1 MITIGLD
8 FGTHQ
13 TKVCAEYKNGV
24 ELNYTFFTFLDSTG
38 KQQYTLPS
46 IIHRRPDGR
55 MDYGYIPANSNGEI
69 IRYFKQAT
77 FTVSNIGLK
86 QTDAMYYSVWY
97 LAFILFDLEEKYGT
111 EFTIQMGVPTDGSR
125 LTHQKQL
132 VVRLLAAAYKL
143 VEEVFENDK
152 QAFLDKTWGELW
164 DMTKIPD
171 YSINLKEEY
180 GILVFPEAYACL
192 MPLISSSKVTS
203 GMSLMVDIGGGTT
216 DISFFTIIDHKPRV
230 YDFTSVNKGLNY
242 LTLAER
248 RAHDTRTDS
257 NIKISSEIDKTRKGD
272 FTNSVNQVCVNLINK
287 LRSEFK
293 HQCNLRV
300 ERLMDALKTRPII
313 YTGGGSTFH
322 ELRKGYGGFR
332 DVIHIS
338 QKEWRTKAI
347 IDMKKIEI
355 LGLCP
360 ILSTAYGLSIS
371 VPDDNI
377 KCSPFRDVFESIRG
391 LEEENS
397 KKTVDSNFG
406 SAYDGFNYADD
417 WDAWK

>member
-77 FTVSNIGLK
+77 FTSSNIGLK
-86 QTDAMYYSVWY
+86 QADAMYYSVWY

-132 VVRLLAAAYKL
+132 AVRLLAAAYKL

-248 RAHDTRTDS
+248 RVRDTRTDS

-272 FTNSVNQVCVNLINK
+272 FTYSVNQVCVNLINK

-293 HQCNLRV
+293 RQCNLRV

-322 ELRKGYGGFR
+322 ELRKGYGGFK

-377 KCSPFRDVFESIRG
+377 KCSPFRDIFESIRG

-406 SAYDGFNYADD
+406 SAYGGFNYADD

>member
-77 FTVSNIGLK
+77 FTSSNIGLK
-86 QTDAMYYSVWY
+86 QADAMYYSVWY

-132 VVRLLAAAYKL
+132 AVRLLAAAYKL

-248 RAHDTRTDS
+248 RVRDTRTDS

-272 FTNSVNQVCVNLINK
+272 FTYSVNQVCVNLINK

-293 HQCNLRV
+293 RQCNLRV

-322 ELRKGYGGFR
+322 ELRKGYGGFK

-377 KCSPFRDVFESIRG
+377 KCSPFRDIFESIRG

-406 SAYDGFNYADD
+406 SAYGGFNYADD
-417 WDAWK
+417 WVAWK

>member
-55 MDYGYIPANSNGEI
+55 MDYGYIPANSKGEI

-77 FTVSNIGLK
+77 FTSSNIGLK
-86 QTDAMYYSVWY
+86 QADAMYYSVWY

-132 VVRLLAAAYKL
+132 AVRLLAAAYKL

-248 RAHDTRTDS
+248 RVRDTRTDS

-293 HQCNLRV
+293 RQCNLRV

-322 ELRKGYGGFR
+322 ELRKGYGGFK

-377 KCSPFRDVFESIRG
+377 KCSPFRDIFESIRG

-406 SAYDGFNYADD
+406 SAYGGFNYADD

>member
-1 MITIGLD
+1 MITVGLD

-13 TKVCAEYKNGV
+13 SKVCAEYKQGV
-24 ELNYTFFTFLDSTG
+24 ELSYTFFTFPDTNG
-38 KQQYTLPS
+38 ERQYTLPS

-77 FTVSNIGLK
+77 FTTSNIGLK
-86 QTDAMYYSVWY
+86 QSDAMYYSVWY
-97 LAFILFDLEEKYGT
+97 LAFIIFDLEEQYGT

-125 LTHQKQL
+125 FSQQKQIA
-132 VVRLLAAAYKL
+132 VRLLAAAYDL
-143 VEEVFENDK
+143 VENVFENDK
-152 QAFLDKTWGELW
+152 QAFLNKTWGELW
-164 DMTKIPD
+164 DMTKIPA
-171 YSINLKEEY
+171 YSIQLKEEY

-192 MPLISSSKVTS
+192 MPLISSSKVTT

-216 DISFFTIIDHKPRV
+216 DISFFTIIDNKPRV

-242 LTLAER
+242 LTFAER
-248 RAHDTRTDS
+248 RTDDSRTDS
-257 NIKISSEIDKTRKGD
+257 NIKQSSEIDGSRRHD
-272 FTNSVNQVCVNLINK
+272 FNDNIERVCTQLIHK
-287 LRSEFK
+287 LQREFK
-293 HQCNLRV
+293 LQTTLRLD
-300 ERLMDALKTRPII
+300 RLMDALKTRPIV
-313 YTGGGSTFH
+313 YTGGGSTFSL
-322 ELRKGYGGFR
+322 LRKGYGGFK

-338 QKEWRTKAI
+338 KKEWRTKSV
-347 IDMKKIEI
+347 IDMQKIEA

-377 KCSPFRDVFESIRG
+377 KCSPFRDIFESIRG
-391 LEEENS
+391 AEEE
-397 KKTVDSNFG
+397 KKRHDSNFG
-406 SAYDGFNYADD
+406 SAYGGFNYADD

>member
-1 MITIGLD
+1 MITVGLD

-13 TKVCAEYKNGV
+13 SKVCAEYKQGV
-24 ELNYTFFTFLDSTG
+24 ELSYTFFTFPDTNG
-38 KQQYTLPS
+38 KRQYTLPS

-77 FTVSNIGLK
+77 FTTSNIGLK
-86 QTDAMYYSVWY
+86 QSDAMYYSVWY
-97 LAFILFDLEEKYGT
+97 LAFIIFDLEEQYGT

-125 LTHQKQL
+125 LSQQKQIA
-132 VVRLLAAAYKL
+132 VRLLAAAYDL
-143 VEEVFENDK
+143 VENVFENDK
-152 QAFLDKTWGELW
+152 QAFLNKTWGELW
-164 DMTKIPD
+164 DMTKIPA
-171 YSINLKEEY
+171 YSIQLKEEY

-192 MPLISSSKVTS
+192 MPLISSSKVTT

-216 DISFFTIIDHKPRV
+216 DISFFTIIDNKPRV

-242 LTLAER
+242 LTFAER
-248 RAHDTRTDS
+248 RTDDSRTDS
-257 NIKISSEIDKTRKGD
+257 NIKQSSEIDGSRRHD
-272 FTNSVNQVCVNLINK
+272 FNDSIERVCTQLIQK
-287 LRSEFK
+287 LQREFK
-293 HQCNLRV
+293 LQTTLRID
-300 ERLMDALKTRPII
+300 RLMDALKTRPIV
-313 YTGGGSTFH
+313 YTGGGSTFSI
-322 ELRKGYGGFR
+322 LRKGYGGFK

-338 QKEWRTKAI
+338 KKEWRTKSV
-347 IDMKKIEI
+347 IDMQKIEA

-377 KCSPFRDVFESIRG
+377 KCSPFRDIFESIRG
-391 LEEENS
+391 ADEEN
-397 KKTVDSNFG
+397 KHHDNNFG
-406 SAYDGFNYADD
+406 SAYGGFNYADD